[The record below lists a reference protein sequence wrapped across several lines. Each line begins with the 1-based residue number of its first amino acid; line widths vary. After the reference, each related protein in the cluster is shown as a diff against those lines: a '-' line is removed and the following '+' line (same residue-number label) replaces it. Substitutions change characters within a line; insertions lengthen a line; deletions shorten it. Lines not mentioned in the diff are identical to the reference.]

1 MKISEALTKKS
12 IALQSLIA
20 EIANSHNLLQEYS
33 EASVLSPSHYL
44 KFTTSIMANE
54 DAARGALAT
63 YGDIDLIALDQD
75 ELDEMAAHRA
85 VVVAGMRNKLAGSD
99 YCNAI
104 ETEEEATLIS
114 AHKFVSV
121 ISGLVAH

>member
-44 KFTTSIMANE
+44 KFTTNIIAHE
-54 DAARGALAT
+54 DDAKYVLKS
-63 YGDIDLIALDQD
+63 YGDIDLADLDQD
-75 ELDEMAAHRA
+75 DIDAMAADRTA
-85 VVVAGMRNKLAGSD
+85 ALTADGNKSFGSD
-99 YCNAI
+99 YYTF
-104 ETEEEATLIS
+104 TEENESGRLDNALKFMHAINS
-114 AHKFVSV
+114 AN
-121 ISGLVAH
+121 I